1 MKRHA
6 LLCAAVLLMVLP
18 RANAQKPFTL
28 EPVMSA
34 PFPTELTA
42 APAKGRVAWVFNA
55 QGRRNLWVAEPAADG
70 SYKVRQATSYKE
82 ADCQDLGQLSWSAD
96 AATIVDTRGVV
107 LEFLKR
113 QYPNAQRDP
122 NGTVQHIWALD

>member
-28 EPVMSA
+28 EPGMSA

-42 APAKGRVAWVFNA
+42 APAKGRVAWGFNA
-55 QGRRNLWVAEPAADG
+55 HGRRNLWVAVPAADG
-70 SYKVRQATSYKE
+70 SYKVRQATSYKD
-82 ADCQDLGQLSWSAD
+82 ADGQDLGQCSWSAD
-96 AATIVDTRGVV
+96 AVTIFYTRGVDV
-107 LEFLKR
+107 DFL
-113 QYPNAQRDP
+113 
-122 NGTVQHIWALD
+122 